1 MKAFAAALVAVAVHC
16 PIDFEYND
24 GLYTRVIRQAATSLL
39 TVSERGAGAPVLVL
53 QIFSGKLRKV
63 TPW

>member
-24 GLYTRVIRQAATSLL
+24 GPLGHPASGEKFADPLAK
-39 TVSERGAGAPVLVL
+39 AGSVPPVLVL

-63 TPW
+63 MPW

>member
-1 MKAFAAALVAVAVHC
+1 MKAFAAALVAVAVLC
-16 PIDFEYND
+16 AIDFEYND
-24 GLYTRVIRQAATSLL
+24 GLYTRVNPASGDKFADPLAK
-39 TVSERGAGAPVLVL
+39 AGPVPLL